1 MLKWWIRFKNEW
13 LDYVILG
20 VLTLSI
26 ICWFNMDNIIAATG
40 RLDQFGLFV
49 LRDFYNSYNGGEYMK
64 WLTRFLDR
72 VAEFLITGIICTL
85 LAGMW
90 VYVLLYM

>member
-1 MLKWWIRFKNEW
+1 MNGLIISYLVYSRYHWYVGSAWI
-13 LDYVILG
+13 
-20 VLTLSI
+20 TLSQQQ
-26 ICWFNMDNIIAATG
+26 DVETK
-40 RLDQFGLFV
+40 LGLFV
-49 LRDFYNSYNGGEYMK
+49 LRDIYNSYNGGEYMK